1 MFEYYA
7 MGKESEKIH
16 DIHKY
21 LLNICNKKMVDKL
34 AKRKTI

>member
-7 MGKESEKIH
+7 IEKESNKIH

-21 LLNICNKKMVDKL
+21 LLAICNKKMVDKL
-34 AKRKTI
+34 VKT

>member
-7 MGKESEKIH
+7 IGNESNKIH

-21 LLNICNKKMVDKL
+21 LLNICNKNVVDKL
-34 AKRKTI
+34 AKR